1 MHGQSLPGVPG
12 KGEDH
17 RDVLASLVEIG
28 HHAEGAKGDGSRRQK
43 GGEQGETFASGGEA
57 KAAVAAEQRH
67 DENRA
72 ELEDVRQ
79 VRRLENEE
87 EQREQDAKRGGVP
100 KKPVEWPF
108 ASHPAREVD

>member
-43 GGEQGETFASGGEA
+43 GGEQGKTFAAGGEA
-57 KAAVAAEQRH
+57 KTAVAAEQRH
-67 DENRA
+67 DENSA
-72 ELEDVRQ
+72 ELDDVPQ
-79 VRRLENEE
+79 GRRLEDEGE
-87 EQREQDAKRGGVP
+87 KREHDAKRGGIA
-100 KKPVEWPF
+100 KKT
-108 ASHPAREVD
+108 